1 MALWMADLLKM
12 FNIDGKVHSI
22 DINPDSIDPEVKK
35 REDIDLIEGDCMK
48 IHESLTDA
56 KMKVFIHLVDT
67 SGKIDFGFGHLPV
80 HPKKLRL
87 RLRFPPQTEIKN
99 TVNM

>member
-35 REDIDLIEGDCMK
+35 REDIDLIEGDCRK
-48 IHESLTDA
+48 IHESLADA
-56 KMKVFIHLVDT
+56 KMKVSWMLKRCRSASVPA
-67 SGKIDFGFGHLPV
+67 PV
-80 HPKKLRL
+80 SAS
-87 RLRFPPQTEIKN
+87 
-99 TVNM
+99 

>member
-35 REDIDLIEGDCMK
+35 REDIDLIERDCMK

-67 SGKIDFGFGHLPV
+67 SGKIDFGFGICLCI
-80 HPKKLRL
+80 LRSSD
-87 RLRFPPQTEIKN
+87 
-99 TVNM
+99 